1 VTSTPELTSPE
12 VENPDQRGFDPTVR
26 TALLASLVGTTIEW
40 YDFFLYAT
48 AASLVFNHAFFP
60 DQSSFV
66 GTMLSFATFAV
77 GFVVRPIGGFVFGH
91 VGDRIGRKKT
101 LALTMFLM
109 GGATALMGLL
119 PTAAQIGILAPVLL
133 LLLRIVQG
141 FALGGEWAGA
151 ILLAVEH
158 SPPRRRGFA
167 GSVPQVGLALG
178 LALGTGVFALLQIVL
193 PEGAFESYGWRI
205 AFLISVVL
213 VVFGVIVRL
222 KATETPAF
230 EKLRA
235 AGDRSA
241 VPLREVFRPPYL
253 RPTVLGL
260 LSRWGEGAAFNTWG
274 VFAISYATGT
284 LHLERIPVLIAVT
297 AAALVMAVLLPVSG
311 ALTDRFGARA
321 VYAGGIAAYALAV
334 FPIFALF
341 NTKSITAFAIGLL
354 LVFGVIHAW
363 FYGAQGTLY
372 ASLYPARI
380 RYTGL
385 STVYQL
391 SGVYSS
397 GLTPLILTAL
407 IAAAH
412 KSPWL
417 ACTYLVVTAAIS
429 VAATLLLRPSS
440 GEDVVQRHGL

>member
-1 VTSTPELTSPE
+1 VSSPPILASRD
-12 VENPDQRGFDPTVR
+12 VAPIDNRAGSRVR

-60 DQSSFV
+60 DQSSLV
-66 GTMLSFATFAV
+66 GTLLAFATFAV

-91 VGDRIGRKKT
+91 IGDRIGRKKT

-119 PTAAQIGILAPVLL
+119 PTAAQIGVLAPVLL

-158 SPPRRRGFA
+158 SPSRRRGLA

-178 LALGTGVFALLQIVL
+178 LALGTGVFALLQIAL
-193 PEGAFESYGWRI
+193 PDDAFEAYGWRI
-205 AFLISVVL
+205 AFLISIVL
-213 VVFGVIVRL
+213 VGFGVVVRL
-222 KATETPAF
+222 KAAETPSF
-230 EKLRA
+230 EKIRA
-235 AGDRSA
+235 SDDRSA
-241 VPLREVFRPPYL
+241 VPLREVFRPPAL
-253 RPTVLGL
+253 RSTLLGL

-284 LHLERIPVLIAVT
+284 LHLARVPVLIAVT
-297 AAALVMAVLLPVSG
+297 AAALLMAALLPVSG
-311 ALTDRFGARA
+311 LLADRFGPRA
-321 VYAGGIAAYALAV
+321 VYASGIAAYALAV
-334 FPIFALF
+334 FPVFELF
-341 NTKSITAFAIGLL
+341 NTHSLTAYAIAML

-391 SGVYSS
+391 SGVYAS

-407 IAAAH
+407 IAAANH
-412 KSPWL
+412 SPWL
-417 ACTYLVVTAAIS
+417 ACTYLVATAVVS
-429 VAATLLLRPSS
+429 VVATVLLRPRPLA
-440 GEDVVQRHGL
+440 EI

>member
-1 VTSTPELTSPE
+1 M
-12 VENPDQRGFDPTVR
+12 
-26 TALLASLVGTTIEW
+26 GT
-40 YDFFLYAT
+40 L
-48 AASLVFNHAFFP
+48 
-60 DQSSFV
+60 
-66 GTMLSFATFAV
+66 LSFATFAV

-119 PTAAQIGILAPVLL
+119 PTAAQIGILAPLLL

-178 LALGTGVFALLQIVL
+178 LALGTGVFALLQLAL
-193 PEGAFESYGWRI
+193 PEAAFESYGWRI
-205 AFLISVVL
+205 AFLLSIVL
-213 VVFGVIVRL
+213 VIFGVIVRL

-230 EKLRA
+230 ENLRA
-235 AGDRSA
+235 TGDRAA

-253 RPTVLGL
+253 RPTILGL

-284 LHLERIPVLIAVT
+284 LHLEKVPVLIAVT

-311 ALTDRFGARA
+311 LLTDRFGARA
-321 VYAGGIAAYALAV
+321 VYASGIAAYALAV
-334 FPIFALF
+334 FPVFALF
-341 NTKSITAFAIGLL
+341 NTGSIAAYTIGML

-391 SGVYSS
+391 SGVYAS

-407 IAAAH
+407 IAAAN

-417 ACTYLVVTAAIS
+417 ACTYLVSTAAVS
-429 VAATLLLRPSS
+429 VAATLLLRPRSQH
-440 GEDVVQRHGL
+440 DI